1 MGSRLRPVPEKIF
14 ECLVEVTAPHSE
26 KEGAELKS
34 FFPDNYED
42 VDMLKDVVTKFCFPF
57 AHDAEMVDAV
67 QHFAFVLTDI
77 DGFFRFGF
85 CRYPP
90 KAKTC
95 LCILSDLP
103 AFEMFYGILNTLA
116 ELENTA
122 KDQPLTSKQFL
133 DLVLDS
139 QVPEP
144 GTKFTVSDPV
154 IDWTRQYNYPDPGK
168 LPTIPENRN
177 LTDYFSAVNPSN
189 MIALFASMMFERR
202 IIVTSKRLSLLTA
215 CTYSASLL
223 LYPMHWQHVFIPVM
237 PPSLL
242 DYCSAP
248 MPFLVG
254 VHSSLMEKVRD
265 MPLDDVV
272 ILDIDK
278 EEIELSGDCF
288 HDVDDLPSEAVSKL
302 NSALKKNTI
311 AIGEYVARAFLG
323 AVVILIGGYRDAL
336 KLSGD
341 TIIFRE
347 DMFLTSRPHMKSFLE
362 NLLKLQL
369 FERFIHHRLDQLNLG
384 EAIDDVFE
392 EQIGLQTESDSKWVT
407 QYKHW
412 MKNRKRHGT
421 QLLNS
426 LSGKTEQATYRAK
439 KFIHAGVKHGK
450 NGFKE
455 AVKGMKEK
463 KKKEKDGYDNS
474 LSSAVRRTHS
484 LPMSHANAV
493 SRDQN
498 FDARN
503 SVGSALQNR
512 VNLTPSPT
520 RSQRPERPPPRV
532 PDEVSPKIPP
542 RQPPPRPPPMRRPS
556 PPPPYQSRE
565 VSNDPEVKSR
575 PSMVRNPGDPGV
587 KDLINFYDS
596 QQSSTD
602 LR

>member
-1 MGSRLRPVPEKIF
+1 MGSRLRPVPDKIF
-14 ECLVEVTAPHSE
+14 ECLIEVTAPVSE
-26 KEGAELKS
+26 NEGAKLIS

-42 VDMLKDVVTKFCFPF
+42 VNMLKDVVPKFCFPF

-77 DGFFRFGF
+77 EGLFRFGF

-103 AFEMFYGILNTLA
+103 AFEMFYGLLNTLA
-116 ELENTA
+116 ELDNNARNERI
-122 KDQPLTSKQFL
+122 TSKQFL
-133 DLVLDS
+133 DLVLES

-144 GTKFTVSDPV
+144 GTKFTVSDPGTG
-154 IDWTRQYNYPDPGK
+154 WMRQYNYPDPGK
-168 LPTIPENRN
+168 LPSIPENRN
-177 LTDYFSAVNPSN
+177 LTDYFSAVNPNN

-278 EEIELSGDCF
+278 QEIELTGECLD
-288 HDVDDLPSEAVSKL
+288 DVDNLPPEAVSKL
-302 NSALKKNTI
+302 NNILKKNTI
-311 AIGEYVARAFLG
+311 AIGEYVARAFLS
-323 AVVILIGGYRDAL
+323 AIVILIGGYRDAL
-336 KLSGD
+336 KLSND
-341 TIIFRE
+341 TIIFE
-347 DMFLTSRPHMKSFLE
+347 QDLFVSSRPHMKSFLE

-369 FERFIHHRLDQLNLG
+369 FERFIHHRLEQLNSG

-392 EQIGLQTESDSKWVT
+392 EQVGLQTENDSKWVS
-407 QYKHW
+407 QYKQW
-412 MKNRKRHGT
+412 MKNRKRDGT

-426 LSGKTEQATYRAK
+426 LSGKTEKATYKAK
-439 KFIHAGVKHGK
+439 KFIHSGVKNVKLHGK

-455 AVKGMKEK
+455 AMKGIKEK
-463 KKKEKDGYDNS
+463 KKNFIENNKGTEKDVTFYDN
-474 LSSAVRRTHS
+474 RTTPVQRSKS
-484 LPMSHANAV
+484 LPMTKAFAIQPNSKIA
-493 SRDQN
+493 
-498 FDARN
+498 AR
-503 SVGSALQNR
+503 
-512 VNLTPSPT
+512 
-520 RSQRPERPPPRV
+520 
-532 PDEVSPKIPP
+532 
-542 RQPPPRPPPMRRPS
+542 
-556 PPPPYQSRE
+556 QSIGI
-565 VSNDPEVKSR
+565 V
-575 PSMVRNPGDPGV
+575 
-587 KDLINFYDS
+587 L
-596 QQSSTD
+596 
-602 LR
+602 